1 MCGIYVSN
9 IISSKKEVKT
19 KLKTINFRG
28 PDYMGILQEN
38 DLTFGHLRLSI
49 LDLEERSNQPM
60 VYDNY
65 TLVFNGE
72 IYNFSEIKKELVTL
86 GYSFNTTGDTEV

>member
-1 MCGIYVSN
+1 MCGIYISN
-9 IISSKKEVKT
+9 IVFSEKEVKT

-49 LDLEERSNQPM
+49 LDLDERSNQPM
-60 VYDNY
+60 SLED
-65 TLVFNGE
+65 
-72 IYNFSEIKKELVTL
+72 
-86 GYSFNTTGDTEV
+86 